1 MSISSFKIRHLHCL
15 QIFMTFLGFLLTP
28 ALLAQTTLM
37 PTLHVQPD
45 QKKTIQKQVQTLHL
59 DLSEQA
65 IQNSGS
71 PTMTTLIQNQG
82 IAHIQPGSGNP
93 NQTMISMDGFG
104 NNASSNSLILIDG
117 IPFTSFT
124 NIGPN
129 LNAMILSNI
138 QSLTVIPGS
147 QGVLY
152 GNQAVSGVVDIQTR
166 QPENPIFVGNLGL
179 GNQGQIVAG
188 YYGSDRPNPQWG
200 YNVGI
205 QTDYTHHDLAYNA
218 QQNTNFNLNVH
229 HYGTGNTTSANL
241 IHYADSA
248 QAPSELIFDSPQVIG
263 NPEKF
268 SMTGTMAYLTNQ
280 HHFHAQDDLQTHFAV
295 YQTHLDIAYLNNA
308 AWQLG
313 DQIDQKGLFIS
324 NQWHHAQH
332 LMAGLDDQYNAY
344 QHRQLAPQ
352 DHAQGNILS
361 PYIRKQF
368 QISPKLTS
376 ILGVR
381 YANQYLNAQGS
392 SFNINEFNQAWAN
405 EESIT
410 DHLMPS
416 LQITLRHDSS
426 YAFATGKDVLWR
438 FEDQAPL
445 KTQTGDQYN
454 LDIHFENDHVTNLIS
469 FYEIN
474 LQNELAIRFD
484 AENGMSEIYNLPSTR
499 RLGVNYINQWHLNQQ
514 WILKTQ
520 LSYVD
525 PRLTYSQYDNKIIPA
540 VSLWNGSMGIH
551 YQTKNN
557 WLAGIE
563 ETIHSSFYAAFDL
576 NNQGAQLPGYA
587 LTNLHI
593 QKQTPMITYD
603 LSVNNVF
610 NRHDISY
617 ANYSP
622 THNLIYY
629 YPSDGI
635 SILLHLSFN
644 LLPNIPDMIHND
656 DE

>member
-1 MSISSFKIRHLHCL
+1 MSTRISIRIICF
-15 QIFMTFLGFLLTP
+15 QIFMTFLGFICASDLVG
-28 ALLAQTTLM
+28 QTTL
-37 PTLHVQPD
+37 PTLHVHGD
-45 QKKTIQKQVQTLHL
+45 QKKIIQKQVPTLHL
-59 DLSEQA
+59 DLTQKD
-65 IQNSGS
+65 IQTSGS
-71 PTMTTLIQNQG
+71 LNITNLIQNQG

-93 NQTMISMDGFG
+93 NQTMVSMDGFG
-104 NNASSNSLILIDG
+104 NNASSNSEVLIDG

-124 NIGPN
+124 NVGPN
-129 LNAMILSNI
+129 LNTIILSNI
-138 QSLTVIPGS
+138 QSLTIIPGS
-147 QGVLY
+147 HGVLY

-166 QPENPIFVGNLGL
+166 QPKNPIFEGNFGL
-179 GNQGQIVAG
+179 GNQGQVVGG

-229 HYGTGNTTSANL
+229 HYGTDNHTSANL

-248 QAPSELIFDSPQVIG
+248 QAPSEFIFDSSKMIG
-263 NPEKF
+263 DPEKF
-268 SMTGTMAYLTNQ
+268 NTSGTIAYLTNQ
-280 HHFHAQDDLQTHFAV
+280 HRLNNQDQFQTRLAV
-295 YQTHLDIAYLNNA
+295 YQTHLDIAYLENA

-313 DQIDQKGLFIS
+313 DQIDQTGLFLS
-324 NQWHHAQH
+324 NQWNHAKH
-332 LMAGLDDQYNAY
+332 FMAGLDDQYSEY
-344 QHRQLAPQ
+344 QHRQLVPQ
-352 DHAQGNILS
+352 DHAQGNIIS

-368 QISPKLTS
+368 QLSSKLTS

-381 YANQYLNAQGS
+381 YANQYLSAQGS
-392 SFNINEFNQAWAN
+392 SLNINAFNQAWAN

-410 DHLMPS
+410 DHLMPT
-416 LQITLRHDSS
+416 LQVTLRHDSS
-426 YAFATGKDVLWR
+426 YAFATGKDLLWR
-438 FEDQAPL
+438 FEDQSPL

-454 LDIHFENDHVTNLIS
+454 LDFHVEKNTITNLIS

-484 AENGMSEIYNLPSTR
+484 AANGMSEMYNLPSTR
-499 RLGVNYINQWHLNQQ
+499 RLGVNYINQWHFNKQ
-514 WILKTQ
+514 WILNTQ
-520 LSYVD
+520 VGYVD
-525 PRLTYSQYDNKIIPA
+525 PRLTGAQYNNKIIPA
-540 VSLWNGSMGIH
+540 VSLWNGSMGIN

-563 ETIHSSFYAAFDL
+563 ETVHGSFYAAFDL
-576 NNQGAQLPGYA
+576 KNQGAQLPGYG

-593 QKQTPMITYD
+593 QKKTQTVTYD
-603 LSVNNVF
+603 LSVNNLF
-610 NRHDISY
+610 DRHAISY

-644 LLPNIPDMIHND
+644 FLSNPSDMIHTDYEQN
-656 DE
+656 